1 MTERY
6 QQACRKRGANP
17 QADADRVSILQ
28 RAPPLLARQT
38 CMAADEWPPHA
49 QQSKTGQQSHYPGAS
64 CPTHAMTNTPSTF
77 GSRLA
82 RIRIPFIPPPS
93 SVPRTTIAAL
103 LCTRSA
109 VQSVRA
115 HSSPYMRITRIV

>member
-1 MTERY
+1 
-6 QQACRKRGANP
+6 
-17 QADADRVSILQ
+17 
-28 RAPPLLARQT
+28 
-38 CMAADEWPPHA
+38 
-49 QQSKTGQQSHYPGAS
+49 
-64 CPTHAMTNTPSTF
+64 MTNTPSTF